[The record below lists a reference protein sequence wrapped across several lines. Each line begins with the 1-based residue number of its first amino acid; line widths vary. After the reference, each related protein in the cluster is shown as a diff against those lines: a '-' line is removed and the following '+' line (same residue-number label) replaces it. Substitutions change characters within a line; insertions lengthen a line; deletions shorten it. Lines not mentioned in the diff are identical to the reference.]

1 MNQSNGHFR
10 RILVGYDGSQE
21 AEKALELALAVAFGM
36 GSKVTIL
43 AVAQLPEPFVAVE
56 LQAAL
61 DDAHDH
67 YDRRLQKIAVSAA
80 ENGIPVETAIVVG
93 HPAEQIIRHAEKEH
107 SDLIVVGRRGRSTIQ
122 KLVMGSVSERV
133 MQHAPCPVMVTR

>member
-1 MNQSNGHFR
+1 MNQTNGHFR

-21 AEKALELALAVAFGM
+21 AEKALELALAVASGM
-36 GSKVTIL
+36 GSKVTVL

-56 LQAAL
+56 LRAAL
-61 DDAHDH
+61 DDAHEH
-67 YDRRLQKIAVSAA
+67 FDRKLQKIAVAA
-80 ENGIPVETAIVVG
+80 GENGITVETAIVAG
-93 HPAEQIIRHAEKEH
+93 NPAEQIIRRAEKER
-107 SDLIVVGRRGRSTIQ
+107 SDLIVVGRRGISTIQ